1 MDVFVCAQNKTKL
14 PATERQR
21 TLQAEMMKMKRIR
34 DKESAVLMGADGRL
48 ESYGISAICSTC
60 RCSAQ
65 QSLCTHTAAKYGIVR
80 QSLPANKGQI
90 CLRTE
95 GGWRF
100 RNYTEPRQLFIKAT
114 LGLSIFF
121 ACWCLT
127 PFNPPPPST
136 PPSLLPRLPT
146 TAVRLIGNSTL
157 LRCSTPSHVLQYCVL
172 PSYHN
177 ILHTALFTF
186 QFYRLQYSKSLQV
199 LFSLWSIVPAEE
211 EVHTT
216 ACTSYCTSDPVKAF
230 DTIRIGK

>member
-14 PATERQR
+14 PATERKR
-21 TLQAEMMKMKRIR
+21 KKKRIR

-121 ACWCLT
+121 ACWC
-127 PFNPPPPST
+127 PPPST
-136 PPSLLPRLPT
+136 RLPPQPLPRSSP
-146 TAVRLIGNSTL
+146 A
-157 LRCSTPSHVLQYCVL
+157 
-172 PSYHN
+172 
-177 ILHTALFTF
+177 F
-186 QFYRLQYSKSLQV
+186 QRLQ
-199 LFSLWSIVPAEE
+199 
-211 EVHTT
+211 
-216 ACTSYCTSDPVKAF
+216 
-230 DTIRIGK
+230 

>member
-21 TLQAEMMKMKRIR
+21 TLQAEMMKTKKKKRIR

-121 ACWCLT
+121 ACWCPPLK
-127 PFNPPPPST
+127 PSPNPS
-136 PPSLLPRLPT
+136 PRSSP
-146 TAVRLIGNSTL
+146 A
-157 LRCSTPSHVLQYCVL
+157 
-172 PSYHN
+172 
-177 ILHTALFTF
+177 F
-186 QFYRLQYSKSLQV
+186 QRLQ
-199 LFSLWSIVPAEE
+199 
-211 EVHTT
+211 
-216 ACTSYCTSDPVKAF
+216 
-230 DTIRIGK
+230 